1 MNENEYSLNTPSSAS
16 VPQTP
21 RVQNAAPQRTE
32 TSDVQ
37 YTAPRQTETPNAQ
50 YTAPRQTEAPYQPA
64 PQTRPVYSYPQP
76 RPAVY
81 PSYQQPRAARQ
92 EKPKKKRMTLRIAV
106 VALCCAL
113 LGSLLGG
120 GAVGL
125 TMHRMYQKDAAA
137 VDPVADAIETQQP
150 TESVVQPTESRP
162 ARPVSTG
169 ELKTPA
175 EIYEE
180 NVRAVVGIAN
190 EGTSYNVFG
199 QATESASSGTG
210 FIVTSDGE
218 ILTNYHVV
226 EDAQKLT
233 VTLFDGREFPA
244 TVVGYEEES
253 DVALLKIDATGL
265 PTVTV
270 GDSDAL
276 LIGDQVAAI
285 GNPLGELTY
294 SITVGF
300 LSAKDRAVNTDG
312 TPINMMQIDA
322 AINPGNSGGPL
333 FDMNGNVIG
342 ITTAKYSGTM
352 GSGASIEGIGFAIP
366 INDVLNIIDELRENG
381 TVLNRAFI
389 GITVCNVS
397 SEQKESGL
405 PDGAYVMSV
414 VSGSSGEK
422 AGLQEGDV
430 ITALNGTTVKG
441 SYALTQALKSYRG
454 GDQGT
459 LTVYRDGSTID
470 LQIVFD
476 SKSDQTTEATEPTE
490 PSQEPE
496 TETETVD
503 PWEYFPWNMLP

>member
-1 MNENEYSLNTPSSAS
+1 MNENEYSFDTPSA
-16 VPQTP
+16 PQT
-21 RVQNAAPQRTE
+21 NETAARPQ
-32 TSDVQ
+32 
-37 YTAPRQTETPNAQ
+37 
-50 YTAPRQTEAPYQPA
+50 EAPYQAA
-64 PQTRPVYSYPQP
+64 PQARPVYP
-76 RPAVY
+76 
-81 PSYQQPRAARQ
+81 YQQPYQRPAYAYPQQTRAARQ
-92 EKPKKKRMTLRIAV
+92 NQPKKKRMTLRVAV

-125 TMHRMYQKDAAA
+125 AMHRMYRQDAAVSA
-137 VDPVADAIETQQP
+137 PAD
-150 TESVVQPTESRP
+150 VQPTEGIHQSTDTP

-180 NVRAVVGIAN
+180 NVGAVVGIAS
-190 EGTSYNVFG
+190 ESTTYNAFG
-199 QATESASSGTG
+199 QRSETASSGTG

-226 EDAQKLT
+226 KGAHTLT
-233 VTLFDGREFPA
+233 VTLFNGRTYDA
-244 TVVGYEEES
+244 TVLGYEAES
-253 DVALLKIDATGL
+253 DIALLKIDARDL
-265 PTVTV
+265 QTVTI

-276 LIGDQVAAI
+276 LVGDEVAAI

-294 SITVGF
+294 SITVGY

-312 TPINMMQIDA
+312 TPVNMMQIDA

-333 FDMNGNVIG
+333 FDLNGNVIG

-352 GSGASIEGIGFAIP
+352 GTGATIEGIGFAIP
-366 INDVLNIIDELRENG
+366 INDALSIIDELREDG

-389 GITVCNVS
+389 GITVSPVS
-397 SEQKESGL
+397 AAQKEDGL

-422 AGLQEGDV
+422 AGLQAGDV
-430 ITALNGTTVKG
+430 ITALDDTAVKDSNG
-441 SYALTQALKSYRG
+441 LMQALKSYRG
-454 GDQGT
+454 GDRAV
-459 LTVYRDGSTID
+459 LTVWRGDKTVE
-470 LQIVFD
+470 LKIVFD
-476 SKSDQTTEATEPTE
+476 SKANQTAEPTE
-490 PSQEPE
+490 SPQEPE
-496 TETETVD
+496 VTTETVD